1 MIFMMINGCKMDN
14 SESISIG
21 NQINSSLASKK
32 RSGFADYFGKGI
44 ILWISWINMMEIYRR
59 SETGITGFDFFYGF
73 IYIDLANINI
83 LD

>member
-32 RSGFADYFGKGI
+32 RSGFADYFGKG
-44 ILWISWINMMEIYRR
+44 NN
-59 SETGITGFDFFYGF
+59 FVD
-73 IYIDLANINI
+73 I
-83 LD
+83 LDKYDGNISTLRNWDNRI